1 MAKLATNDDKQIEGY
16 VIIDANGKRAKI
28 KTPFYSFWK
37 DARSVKDKM
46 LRAKE
51 KGTQYSRG
59 WEHFKNC
66 PLDSLSIPLVEWLWK
81 QSEDVLMKDIISVR
95 ELYMGEVK

>member
-1 MAKLATNDDKQIEGY
+1 MLALATNDDKQIEGY
-16 VIIDANGKRAKI
+16 VLIDANGKRAKI
-28 KTPFYSFWK
+28 KTQFYSFWK

-51 KGTQYSRG
+51 KGTPYSRG

-66 PLDSLSIPLVEWLWK
+66 PLDALSIPLVEWLWK
-81 QSEDVLMKDIISVR
+81 QPEDVLMKDIITVR
-95 ELYMGEVK
+95 AMYLGER

>member
-1 MAKLATNDDKQIEGY
+1 
-16 VIIDANGKRAKI
+16 
-28 KTPFYSFWK
+28 
-37 DARSVKDKM
+37 M

-51 KGTQYSRG
+51 KGTPYNRG

-81 QSEDVLMKDIISVR
+81 QPEEVLMKDIISVR
-95 ELYMGEVK
+95 GLYLGQT

>member
-1 MAKLATNDDKQIEGY
+1 MLSILALKDG
-16 VIIDANGKRAKI
+16 AFRAKV
-28 KTPFYSFWK
+28 KTQFYSFWK

-51 KGTQYSRG
+51 KGTPYSRG

-66 PLDSLSIPLVEWLWK
+66 PKDSLSTPLVEWMWK
-81 QSEDVLMKDIISVR
+81 QPEDVLQKDIITVR
-95 ELYMGEVK
+95 GLYLT